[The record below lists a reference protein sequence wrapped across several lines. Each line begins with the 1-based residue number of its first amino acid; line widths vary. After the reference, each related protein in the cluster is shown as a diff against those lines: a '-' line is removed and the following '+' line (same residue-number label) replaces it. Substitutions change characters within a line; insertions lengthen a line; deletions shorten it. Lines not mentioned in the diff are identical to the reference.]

1 MKQITALFLGVWLLA
16 ALPVSARA
24 EELPPCALT
33 ILRETENAA
42 SEEEA
47 APPEALPTPTPTP
60 LPPPEP
66 DALDAL
72 LGQNPIDYEV
82 DLAAYYLGEM
92 TAAAATGDVKTG
104 RAAEASRAAA
114 LDAGGKGAPISFDDL
129 YLLARII
136 DSSAGSDWLT
146 DEFRMCVGE
155 VVLNRV
161 ASPEFPDTIQGVVYQ
176 KGQYSVVNTA
186 RFASLAPRVECV
198 DAALRLLQGERHMVP
213 GVVYQADYLQGEL
226 FSVYFDRRLG
236 NTYFCLSENLD
247 LYP

>member
-1 MKQITALFLGVWLLA
+1 MKKHLNASYALYLSLYWVSACFIYGYTRLFLNELGFSADQVGLLLA
-16 ALPVSARA
+16 FD
-24 EELPPCALT
+24 CA
-33 ILRETENAA
+33 
-42 SEEEA
+42 
-47 APPEALPTPTPTP
+47 
-60 LPPPEP
+60 
-66 DALDAL
+66 
-72 LGQNPIDYEV
+72 
-82 DLAAYYLGEM
+82 
-92 TAAAATGDVKTG
+92 
-104 RAAEASRAAA
+104 
-114 LDAGGKGAPISFDDL
+114 GAMVLQP
-129 YLLARII
+129 LLARII

-186 RFASLAPRVECV
+186 RFASLAPRFECV